1 MLKLDEEIKKQIKKA
16 AKVLQ
21 FLTKKFLC
29 ELQDQILDIADSLP
43 VFG

>member
-1 MLKLDEEIKKQIKKA
+1 MLKLDEEIKKQMKKA

-21 FLTKKFLC
+21 FWAKKFLY
-29 ELQDQILDIADSLP
+29 ELQDQILDIAGSLP